1 MPHNDIF
8 HKCTKDRGPIG
19 SYQERIHGYF
29 TFPKLE
35 GPVANRMKFRGKEK
49 IVWSINN
56 YLGLANHPE
65 VRLADRQAAQEFGLA
80 VPMGARMM
88 TGNTPQHE
96 AFERELADFVQKPA
110 VFLLNYGY
118 QGIMSVIDCICSRH
132 DVIVYDAE
140 DHASIIDGL
149 RLHVGQRYVFKHN
162 DIEDCEKQLQ
172 RAQAFLAQTN
182 SNGGILVITEGVF
195 GMAGDQGKLREI
207 AALKKKYN
215 FRLLVDDA
223 HGFGTIGQ
231 TGAGT
236 GEHQG
241 CQADIDLYFATFAK
255 SMASIGAFIA
265 GPKEVIDFVRYNSRS
280 QLYAKSLP
288 MPLLIGNQKRLE
300 MIRAGSSLRECL
312 WTNVRLLQDGLR
324 ASGMDIGKTNSAVT
338 PVYMRGSIDGTLN
351 MAIDLRENHD
361 VFCSVVVYPV
371 IPKGQVIYRIIPT
384 AVHTADDIQQTIEAF
399 RQVKKKLD
407 AGLYENPFVI
417 PA

>member
-1 MPHNDIF
+1 
-8 HKCTKDRGPIG
+8 
-19 SYQERIHGYF
+19 
-29 TFPKLE
+29 
-35 GPVANRMKFRGKEK
+35 
-49 IVWSINN
+49 
-56 YLGLANHPE
+56 
-65 VRLADRQAAQEFGLA
+65 
-80 VPMGARMM
+80 
-88 TGNTPQHE
+88 
-96 AFERELADFVQKPA
+96 
-110 VFLLNYGY
+110 
-118 QGIMSVIDCICSRH
+118 
-132 DVIVYDAE
+132 
-140 DHASIIDGL
+140 
-149 RLHVGQRYVFKHN
+149 
-162 DIEDCEKQLQ
+162 
-172 RAQAFLAQTN
+172 
-182 SNGGILVITEGVF
+182 
-195 GMAGDQGKLREI
+195 
-207 AALKKKYN
+207 
-215 FRLLVDDA
+215 
-223 HGFGTIGQ
+223 
-231 TGAGT
+231 
-236 GEHQG
+236 
-241 CQADIDLYFATFAK
+241 
-255 SMASIGAFIA
+255 MASIGAFIA